1 MRLTRREKEIRP
13 LQSLFAI
20 NSTVTLQ
27 LLFIN
32 QIGGRQLGHQCSQPE
47 TLMPWKRK
55 AIWCDAAENLSS
67 FKAVTW
73 AVKLKAMKIRGP
85 NHWRVKTAYLF
96 PEQIMKLQKQELEK
110 NSIKYHSPEAS
121 PKGIDCVNCNPKIVW
136 NLRPGRRGCSNEQPW
151 DNLVSIPVGS
161 ASEPVVVG

>member
-1 MRLTRREKEIRP
+1 MQLKIYHHSKLLLEQNPRAK
-13 LQSLFAI
+13 SL
-20 NSTVTLQ
+20 
-27 LLFIN
+27 
-32 QIGGRQLGHQCSQPE
+32 
-47 TLMPWKRK
+47 
-55 AIWCDAAENLSS
+55 
-67 FKAVTW
+67 
-73 AVKLKAMKIRGP
+73 
-85 NHWRVKTAYLF
+85 KTAYLF